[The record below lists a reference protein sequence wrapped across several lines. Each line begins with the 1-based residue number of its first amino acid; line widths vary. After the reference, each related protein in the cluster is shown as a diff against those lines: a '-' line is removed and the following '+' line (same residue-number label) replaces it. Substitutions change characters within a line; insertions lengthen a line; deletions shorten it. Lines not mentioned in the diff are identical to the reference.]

1 MKKAAHP
8 AKSSGLRHHF
18 VRPSGSHPVP
28 FGQTTKP
35 DRERTRPKMS
45 NDESGTPTPT
55 KREIRRSL
63 DAWHIT
69 TTPPTA
75 DDWAFLAR
83 EFILCTLP
91 HRNPGDVPAWSRKNG
106 IGVTH

>member
-1 MKKAAHP
+1 M
-8 AKSSGLRHHF
+8 
-18 VRPSGSHPVP
+18 
-28 FGQTTKP
+28 
-35 DRERTRPKMS
+35 
-45 NDESGTPTPT
+45 NDDEAGTPPPT

-91 HRNPGDVPAWSRKNG
+91 HRNPGNVLVWSRTNG
-106 IGVTH
+106 NLTLGIQPGVNVKTGKSYGLFGDN